1 MSVSVI
7 VPNYNH
13 RQFLPKRL
21 DTIFNQTFQ
30 DFEVILLDD
39 CSTDDSWEYLKEFK
53 HHSKVSHCVRN
64 EINSGSPFRQWKK
77 GLDLA
82 KYDWIWI
89 AESDDFSELDFL
101 ESLIAYINDEV
112 SLIFAKSEFVDEK
125 GGPLFFN
132 GVKHEMKTYD
142 LGESIIKSKGIDFL
156 EQFLIVRNYI
166 LNASSAVFKK
176 PTSFPKEVLSMK
188 YGGDWFFWITQVG
201 QGDVIYD
208 PSVINFF
215 RYHEITTRSKYDEK
229 SELDRVAEDLLCIKK
244 AKNILGSK
252 FSIWRNLEKF
262 EDRIY
267 YHFRLRFKYGRLRFF
282 SIFPKIP
289 IAFYPLYY
297 KLFLASLIRK
307 K

>member
-1 MSVSVI
+1 MISII

-13 RQFLPKRL
+13 RKFLPQRL

-39 CSTDDSWEYLKEFK
+39 CSTDDSWEYLKEYK
-53 HHSKVSHCVRN
+53 NHPKVSHCVRN
-64 EINSGSPFRQWKK
+64 EVNSGSPFKQWKM
-77 GLDLA
+77 GVDFA

-101 ESLIAYINDEV
+101 ERLVTQINDEV

-125 GGPLFFN
+125 DEPLFFN
-132 GVKHEMKTYD
+132 GVRHQMKAYD
-142 LGESIIKSKGIDFL
+142 LGESRIKSKGTDFL
-156 EQFLIVRNYI
+156 EKFLMVRNYV

-176 PTSFPKEVLSMK
+176 PSSFPDEMLSMK
-188 YGGDWFFWITQVG
+188 YGGDWFFWITLAG

-208 PSVINFF
+208 PSVSNFY
-215 RYHEITTRSKYDEK
+215 RYHDSTTRSQNDEK
-229 SELDRVAEDLLCIKK
+229 SELDRFAEDLLCIKK
-244 AKNILGSK
+244 SQRILGSK
-252 FSIWRNLEKF
+252 FSIKKKLEKF

-282 SIFPKIP
+282 SLFPKMP
-289 IAFYPLYY
+289 LVFYPLYY
-297 KLFLASLIRK
+297 KFFLASLIRK